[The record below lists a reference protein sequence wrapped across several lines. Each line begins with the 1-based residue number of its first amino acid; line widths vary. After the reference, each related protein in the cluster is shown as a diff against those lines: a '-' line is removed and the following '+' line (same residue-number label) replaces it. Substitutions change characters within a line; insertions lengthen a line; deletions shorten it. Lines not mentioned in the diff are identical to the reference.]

1 MNLSLK
7 HKLMLQSLSPLAF
20 LTIVRN
26 FKFTPVSELAEN
38 QSYWGEF
45 VRLNNVL
52 IVVFLLCATWIL
64 AAIISFISFT
74 AFRWT
79 DKKQGYQLSSF
90 VEKEDASLNFF
101 MTMII
106 PLLIDDVGTIQ
117 GAVTFL
123 IIVVMMCAL
132 LSKTHLYYANA
143 EFDTSENIADNK
155 KEFYEISLIENY
167 RPFIFLDDAEKRTEY
182 YSESDRNKLSGF
194 LFRINLNDKYF
205 WVYQHIYSV
214 SRIDRSKNV
223 IALFVGDTYDEIDS
237 DIVQIDSRADVII
250 FSSSVVTAKMDLM
263 QRFFGFEQYIRAGA
277 QKTIEIIRDLDIVDS
292 LEKFVAFENK
302 SKLTNAKKLL
312 KAKNSPVLQMKKND
326 LLENLK
332 KHSRYKT
339 MFKFEEDHIVISSQK
354 EAAAFIKMLNDDI
367 VRSELTGKEYDS
379 SSKMLL
385 GPVGASH

>member
-117 GAVTFL
+117 GSDFSIMKHPGKWIPVPDRIQDL
-123 IIVVMMCAL
+123 QERQIR
-132 LSKTHLYYANA
+132 
-143 EFDTSENIADNK
+143 
-155 KEFYEISLIENY
+155 FYPH
-167 RPFIFLDDAEKRTEY
+167 R
-182 YSESDRNKLSGF
+182 
-194 LFRINLNDKYF
+194 
-205 WVYQHIYSV
+205 H
-214 SRIDRSKNV
+214 
-223 IALFVGDTYDEIDS
+223 
-237 DIVQIDSRADVII
+237 
-250 FSSSVVTAKMDLM
+250 
-263 QRFFGFEQYIRAGA
+263 
-277 QKTIEIIRDLDIVDS
+277 
-292 LEKFVAFENK
+292 
-302 SKLTNAKKLL
+302 
-312 KAKNSPVLQMKKND
+312 
-326 LLENLK
+326 
-332 KHSRYKT
+332 
-339 MFKFEEDHIVISSQK
+339 
-354 EAAAFIKMLNDDI
+354 
-367 VRSELTGKEYDS
+367 
-379 SSKMLL
+379 
-385 GPVGASH
+385 

>member
-1 MNLSLK
+1 MEAIRGFYENYIRWSAASMTLSDVLEIAIFTYFIYHIILWIKQSKAWILLK
-7 HKLMLQSLSPLAF
+7 GAAAIFAMYILAVILQLNNIVMVFNRIAPYVATALLVIFQPEIRRALEQLGTNHLFELFSLSSTKDKVAGFINCTYLA
-20 LTIVRN
+20 
-26 FKFTPVSELAEN
+26 
-38 QSYWGEF
+38 
-45 VRLNNVL
+45 
-52 IVVFLLCATWIL
+52 
-64 AAIISFISFT
+64 
-74 AFRWT
+74 
-79 DKKQGYQLSSF
+79 
-90 VEKEDASLNFF
+90 
-101 MTMII
+101 
-106 PLLIDDVGTIQ
+106 DD
-117 GAVTFL
+117 
-123 IIVVMMCAL
+123 
-132 LSKTHLYYANA
+132 A